1 MFRKILFIA
10 LLFSP
15 GVMLG
20 KQHAKNVILFLGDAG
35 GIPTLSA
42 ASIHGYQRQCRKRVS
57 VDTSRAGWRA
67 SGRQPEGT
75 VHKSDLTCNIAL
87 L

>member
-20 KQHAKNVILFLGDAG
+20 KQHAKNVILFLGDARRH
-35 GIPTLSA
+35 SHA
-42 ASIHGYQRQCRKRVS
+42 
-57 VDTSRAGWRA
+57 
-67 SGRQPEGT
+67 
-75 VHKSDLTCNIAL
+75 
-87 L
+87 